1 MNQDNPDRILN
12 EHMARLEERMNT
24 MKATYEGALDRNNA
38 AFERMRA
45 DMATYREDAVKRDK
59 DNLRWVVGL
68 FIAAIVII
76 PILSNSV
83 AIANLVTLL
92 GS

>member
-12 EHMARLEERMNT
+12 ERMARLEERMNT

-68 FIAAIVII
+68 FIVAIVII

-83 AIANLVTLL
+83 AIANLVTQL